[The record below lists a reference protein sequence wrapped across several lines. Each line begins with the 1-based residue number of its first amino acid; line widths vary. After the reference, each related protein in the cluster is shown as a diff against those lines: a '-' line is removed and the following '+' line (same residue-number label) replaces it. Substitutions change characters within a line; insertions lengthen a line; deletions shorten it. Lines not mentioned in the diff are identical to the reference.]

1 MSNNPIP
8 KICLQ
13 KIPSQHI
20 FLYQGFLELINGDKI
35 IEGRGNVRLTWH
47 PSPRISIKFL
57 YNRENGDVDSDRE
70 NLCLKLTEKS
80 PQSRLN
86 IQFNGQYSQGN
97 RAELHGYLIDPF
109 IDSKTSE
116 LASVVFHI
124 PNFYGSGGCT
134 NQSFFDE
141 HDNEIELEG
150 WLDFEEQLIFDF
162 HGWHIVLGALDSCFN
177 LNELLRQQGGY
188 ALTHICKIEKLDES
202 TFDLKEAYNLIEAFC
217 YYLSLVRGLW
227 LPPILVSG
235 FDINGDQ
242 ICEEWRTPIIRGDS
256 WERSD
261 LFFGSIDSLEI
272 VSCFPEF
279 LTKWQNPDWQGVIKL
294 AIQWY
299 IESLK
304 EATSYQTSLVLIQS
318 ALEQLSWIYLNNN
331 DCLTGDNFKK
341 IAAADQIRLFI
352 KFLNIKILPFPEDS
366 ELLKL
371 SKELGWINTIHAAV
385 EIRNL
390 VIHPLLKNSNRKDK
404 VTEKAMEEAVKLS
417 RQHLRNALLEL
428 FQEQAIASKSE

>member
-1 MSNNPIP
+1 MSSNPIP

-20 FLYQGFLELINGDKI
+20 FLYQGFLELIDGDKI
-35 IEGRGNVRLTWH
+35 IEGKGNVRLTWH
-47 PSPRISIKFL
+47 PSPRISIKFI
-57 YNRENGDVDSDRE
+57 YNCKDAAVNLDNE
-70 NLCLKLTEKS
+70 NLCLKLTERL

-86 IQFNGQYSQGN
+86 IEFNGQWSQGN
-97 RAELHGYLIDPF
+97 RAELNAYLTDPF
-109 IDSKTSE
+109 VDGKTSE
-116 LASVVFHI
+116 LSSVVFHL

-141 HDNEIELEG
+141 DDNEIELEG
-150 WLDFEEQLIFDF
+150 WLDFEDQLIFDY
-162 HGWHIVLGALDSCFN
+162 HGWHIVLGALDSCFD
-177 LNELLRQQGGY
+177 LNQLLWHQGGY
-188 ALTHICKIEKLDES
+188 GLTHICKIEKLDES
-202 TFDLKEAYNLIEAFC
+202 TFNLEEAYKLIEAFC

-227 LPPILVSG
+227 LPPILVSA
-235 FDINGDQ
+235 FDVNGDQ

-256 WERSD
+256 WERSN
-261 LFFGSIDSLEI
+261 LFFGSIDSLET
-272 VSCFPEF
+272 VFCFPEF
-279 LTKWQNPDWQGVIKL
+279 LTKWQNPDWQEIIKL

-304 EATSYQTSLVLIQS
+304 EATSYQTALILIQS
-318 ALEQLSWIYLNNN
+318 ALEQLAWIYLNNN

-390 VIHPLLKNSNRKDK
+390 VIHPPLKNSNRKEK
-404 VTEKAMEEAVKLS
+404 VTEKVMAEAVNLS

-428 FQEQAIASKSE
+428 FKEQQSKP